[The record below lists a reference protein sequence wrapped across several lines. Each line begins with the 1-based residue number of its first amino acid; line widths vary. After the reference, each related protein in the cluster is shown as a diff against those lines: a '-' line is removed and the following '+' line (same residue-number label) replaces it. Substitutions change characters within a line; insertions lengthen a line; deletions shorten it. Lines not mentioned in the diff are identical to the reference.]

1 MSSHPIN
8 VAVLDDYQGMA
19 TNIVDWSSVSER
31 ANITVFRDHL
41 ADQDAVAERLAP
53 FDVVCIM
60 RERTPMPASLL
71 DRLPKLKL
79 IASTGP
85 RNASIDL
92 VAAAKRG
99 ILIAHTG
106 YTSAPTIELTWALIL
121 ASARHI
127 STEAASVR
135 FGSWQHTLGDDLFGK
150 TLGIMGLGNI
160 GSGVAKVGLAFGM
173 NVVAWSQNLT
183 ADAAKAV
190 GAQRVSKE
198 ELLHTA
204 DVISIHMVL
213 SRRTTGLIGAAEF
226 ALMRPTAR
234 LINTSRGPLV
244 VEEALLDALA
254 NRRIAGAAIDVYDV
268 EPLPKHHPYRSAH
281 NLLAT
286 PHIGYV
292 TRGLYERFYR
302 DSVTNIAS
310 WLDHSRGELTAPAGK
325 ASRSKPSAEA
335 AGES

>member
-8 VAVLDDYQGMA
+8 VAVLDDYQGVA
-19 TNIVDWSSVSER
+19 TSIVDWSSVSER

-60 RERTPMPASLL
+60 RERTPMAASLL
-71 DRLPKLKL
+71 NRLPKLKL

-106 YTSAPTIELTWALIL
+106 YISAPTIELTWALIL
-121 ASARHI
+121 ASA
-127 STEAASVR
+127 
-135 FGSWQHTLGDDLFGK
+135 Q
-150 TLGIMGLGNI
+150 
-160 GSGVAKVGLAFGM
+160 
-173 NVVAWSQNLT
+173 
-183 ADAAKAV
+183 
-190 GAQRVSKE
+190 
-198 ELLHTA
+198 
-204 DVISIHMVL
+204 
-213 SRRTTGLIGAAEF
+213 
-226 ALMRPTAR
+226 
-234 LINTSRGPLV
+234 
-244 VEEALLDALA
+244 ALLDALA

-286 PHIGYV
+286 LSAAATSTPWSRPCWRLV
-292 TRGLYERFYR
+292 QK
-302 DSVTNIAS
+302 S
-310 WLDHSRGELTAPAGK
+310 WSEGQTAP
-325 ASRSKPSAEA
+325 P
-335 AGES
+335 